1 MSLFESSASLTDT
14 TESGGSHGSHGLISS
29 SSSAHPSSS
38 SPHPPFFLG
47 AGGPHATC
55 TLPFNEAYTPSQ
67 EGPQAQINVD
77 KAGPILPADLQ
88 VQLALTGY
96 AGTQRRGASSIE
108 IPEAYPNNPHINDFG
123 PLIKGARNPFDGP
136 PSMTRAAKYMFSEDT
151 STVVQPKYASRIVK
165 PDIRDF
171 AGEMPV
177 GIIVGPDEE
186 LAQAQAAAGGA
197 PTGARCVCIPPTS
210 VAWSSVQAFAVSDFN
225 AEDLYKTLVK
235 HGLISGMKNLI
246 VWAPRIK
253 PCLCSYV
260 GRNFAGAYLDF
271 STRMAMRPAC
281 QEIDLKQTL
290 HNENDAFAK
299 DVLAKMYS
307 VQQKRQIW
315 NYAKAAGR
323 LRGLSVRS
331 AYDRDAP
338 LLKKEIHCLGA
349 SDLPQVFGPG
359 FAQNPATYNAAYT
372 LSRPSTIFNEDLKK
386 VTGIDYTQHHKWAGK
401 EIPMR

>member
-1 MSLFESSASLTDT
+1 MSQFQNAADFRGHM
-14 TESGGSHGSHGLISS
+14 TESESDSL
-29 SSSAHPSSS
+29 PSK
-38 SPHPPFFLG
+38 FFVG
-47 AGGPHATC
+47 AGTPQDTC
-55 TLPFNEAYTPSQ
+55 VLPFNEAYTPSQ

-96 AGTQRRGASSIE
+96 AGTQKRGASDIE
-108 IPEAYPNNPHINDFG
+108 IPEAYSNNPHINDFG

-151 STVVQPKYASRIVK
+151 TTPVEPHYVSKIVK

-171 AGEMPV
+171 VTPMPIGKV
-177 GIIVGPDEE
+177 IGTDED
-186 LAQAQAAAGGA
+186 LASAQASAGGA
-197 PTGARCVCIPPTS
+197 PTGTRCVCIPPST
-210 VAWSSVQAFAVSDFN
+210 VAWSSVQAFMVSDYN

-235 HGLISGMKNLI
+235 HGLITGVKNMI

-260 GRNFAGAYLDF
+260 GRDYAGAFMDF

-281 QEIDLKQTL
+281 QEIDLRQTI

-299 DVLAKMYS
+299 HILAKMYS
-307 VQQKRQIW
+307 VQQQRQIW

-331 AYDRDAP
+331 KYDRDAP

-349 SDLPQVFGPG
+349 SDIPQVFGSG

-372 LSRPSTIFNEDLKK
+372 LSKPSTIFNEDLKK
-386 VTGIDYTQHHKWAGK
+386 VTGIDYTQHYKWAGK